1 MPAGRISAASR
12 NPHPLR
18 PDQPIIA
25 WVKYGPSVTTA
36 EALTHDWVAKAL
48 DAEPVTHVRVPRVYD
63 AWATN
68 STYIT
73 FGYIVMEHIIAP
85 DCEESDVELVA
96 KAVEWFIRV
105 PAPNSVP
112 GPVGGGPVV
121 HPFFCDWKSRITLF
135 TYQTVDDPQDHL
147 NGESKH

>member
-63 AWATN
+63 AWATS

-73 FGYIVMEHIIAP
+73 FGYIVVEHIIAP
-85 DCEESDVELVA
+85 DCEESDVEFVA
-96 KAVEWFIRV
+96 KAVEWLIRV
-105 PAPNSVP
+105 PAPTLSRDLSVE
-112 GPVGGGPVV
+112 
-121 HPFFCDWKSRITLF
+121 DLLF
-135 TYQTVDDPQDHL
+135 TRFSAIGSLVSPYSPTKQ
-147 NGESKH
+147 SMSRRII